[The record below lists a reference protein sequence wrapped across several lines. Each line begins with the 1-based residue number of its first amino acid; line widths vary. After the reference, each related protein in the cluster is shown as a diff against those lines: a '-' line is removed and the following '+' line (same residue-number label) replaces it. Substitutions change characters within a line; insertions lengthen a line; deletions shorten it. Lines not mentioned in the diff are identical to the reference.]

1 MFLATNGR
9 QSTGKVIIIPGAAR
23 ILPVSFPYCHKIP
36 NFAKKVMIKPSTD
49 SLGLLLKQDL
59 FKNFPDYKN
68 FPCSNATMLQGFLGL
83 WVTCVGHACYAGHA
97 VYENYK
103 GLIGHTL

>member
-1 MFLATNGR
+1 MATNPPENAYYAFYCQPPNAD
-9 QSTGKVIIIPGAAR
+9 QSDLTESFSDCQR
-23 ILPVSFPYCHKIP
+23 IQ
-36 NFAKKVMIKPSTD
+36 NFARNILIKRSTD
-49 SLGLLLKQDL
+49 SIWMLLKRDVFETFQTTKT
-59 FKNFPDYKN
+59 FH
-68 FPCSNATMLQGFLGL
+68 ATMLQGFLGL